1 MCLRV
6 TAALV
11 RLLRAGTRNKY
22 ITCSN
27 VTTYLSTSIGN
38 AAKLPQAVSHHST
51 KAALQISKKIA
62 NSYLSV
68 QSIFVNNVFKLHVVT
83 RK

>member
-6 TAALV
+6 TLTAVV

-27 VTTYLSTSIGN
+27 VTTYLSTSTGN
-38 AAKLPQAVSHHST
+38 AAKLPQAVSHHSM
-51 KAALQISKKIA
+51 KAMLQISR
-62 NSYLSV
+62 
-68 QSIFVNNVFKLHVVT
+68 KLLILILLY
-83 RK
+83 RAFL